1 MNNNGTQRESD
12 RFPRPA
18 VQLRDVE
25 LEDAISADE
34 IALCFQP
41 QVDVATGN
49 LVAVEAL
56 VRWPLELSGEQLFFR
71 ADAAGLGE
79 RLSRHA
85 QSAAIAAAARWTG
98 PLANIGL
105 ALNCVAADLARPSY
119 GGWLIGECGRFGLD
133 PARLTVEIT
142 ESSLVIDR
150 ALAAAKLSW
159 LRQWGVK
166 IALDDFGT
174 GYANLTYLTALPLD
188 LLKIDREL
196 IAGLN
201 DPRGQMVVRA
211 VIAMAHELGIDVC
224 AEGVETA
231 EQLAMIA
238 EWGCSTAQGFLMAPA
253 LDQVALERFAAPP
266 SA

>member
-1 MNNNGTQRESD
+1 MITSSQRASD
-12 RFPRPA
+12 RLHKRQAP
-18 VQLRDVE
+18 QRDLE
-25 LEDAISADE
+25 LEGAITADE
-34 IALCFQP
+34 IALRFQP
-41 QVDVATGN
+41 QVEVASGR

-56 VRWPLELSGEQLFFR
+56 ARWPLERCGERLFFR

-98 PLANIGL
+98 PLAHIGL

-119 GGWLIGECGRFGLD
+119 GGWLIGECSRFGLD
-133 PARLTVEIT
+133 PARLTIEIT

-150 ALAAAKLSW
+150 VLAAAKLAW

-201 DPRGQMVVRA
+201 DERGRTVVQA
-211 VIAMAHELGIDVC
+211 VIAMALDLGLDVC

-231 EQLAMIA
+231 EQMAMIA
-238 EWGCSTAQGFLMAPA
+238 DWGCTTAQGFLMAPA
-253 LDQVALERFAAPP
+253 LDLDELERFAA
-266 SA
+266 

>member
-1 MNNNGTQRESD
+1 MITSSQRASD
-12 RFPRPA
+12 RLHKPQAPK
-18 VQLRDVE
+18 RDLE
-25 LEDAISADE
+25 LEGAITADE
-34 IALCFQP
+34 IALRFQP
-41 QVDVATGN
+41 QVEVASGR

-56 VRWPLELSGEQLFFR
+56 ARWPLERCGERLFFR

-85 QSAAIAAAARWTG
+85 QSAAIGAAAEWRG
-98 PLANIGL
+98 PLARIGL

-150 ALAAAKLSW
+150 TLAAAKLSW
-159 LRQWGVK
+159 LRQWGVR

-188 LLKIDREL
+188 VLKIDREL

-201 DPRGQMVVRA
+201 DERGRTVVQA
-211 VIAMAHELGIDVC
+211 VIAMALDLGLEVC

-231 EQLAMIA
+231 EQMAMIA
-238 EWGCSTAQGFLMAPA
+238 DWGCTTAQGFLMAPA
-253 LDQVALERFAAPP
+253 LDQHELERFAA
-266 SA
+266 

>member
-1 MNNNGTQRESD
+1 MNIGSERASD
-12 RFPRPA
+12 RLQRPEAPR
-18 VQLRDVE
+18 RDLE
-25 LEDAISADE
+25 LEDAITAGE
-34 IALCFQP
+34 IALRFQP
-41 QVDVATGN
+41 QVEVASGR

-56 VRWPLELSGEQLFFR
+56 ARWPRERCGERLFFR

-85 QSAAIAAAARWTG
+85 QSAAIAAAARWSG
-98 PLANIGL
+98 PLGGLGL

-119 GGWLIGECGRFGLD
+119 ASWLIAECGRFGFA
-133 PARLTVEIT
+133 PARLTLEIT
-142 ESSLVIDR
+142 ESSLVSDQV
-150 ALAAAKLSW
+150 LAAAKLAW

-174 GYANLTYLTALPLD
+174 GYANLTYLTSLPLD

-196 IAGLN
+196 IAGLR
-201 DPRGQMVVRA
+201 DERGRTVVRS
-211 VIAMAHELGIDVC
+211 VIAMALDLGLEVC

-238 EWGCSTAQGFLMAPA
+238 DWGCTTAQGFLMAPA
-253 LDQVALERFAAPP
+253 LTPAELERFATAQP
-266 SA
+266 A